1 MVEAIREEFEESSY
15 GSESGDDPYVLHELN
30 LFLIGLDYSLSD
42 TIEECFTK
50 FALEAKKD

>member
-1 MVEAIREEFEESSY
+1 MVEAIIEEFKESSY

-30 LFLIGLDYSLSD
+30 FFLIGLDYSLSD